1 MNKRVIPIF
10 LFLMLIPFA
19 LSLEDNSSE
28 ENNSDLNRTLR
39 EIADDLKD
47 SSNEANPWNETTT
60 ISPVWQ
66 KLIGGFFG
74 LNLKGESTEI
84 SAKEAMVFLLVFLLF
99 FTIIYDILKM
109 TPLFKKAVFGIS
121 QNFIASIIITSL
133 VSITGAF
140 INLKNFFVNGIR
152 DLILTLDLDILNFM
166 IENKFWGIILTMFI
180 IIPLIIIIHEVIS
193 WINPIIK
200 KFSEVS
206 RAEAKGRQLGEV
218 IESNQIPSQ

>member
-1 MNKRVIPIF
+1 
-10 LFLMLIPFA
+10 
-19 LSLEDNSSE
+19 
-28 ENNSDLNRTLR
+28 
-39 EIADDLKD
+39 
-47 SSNEANPWNETTT
+47 
-60 ISPVWQ
+60 
-66 KLIGGFFG
+66 
-74 LNLKGESTEI
+74 
-84 SAKEAMVFLLVFLLF
+84 
-99 FTIIYDILKM
+99 M